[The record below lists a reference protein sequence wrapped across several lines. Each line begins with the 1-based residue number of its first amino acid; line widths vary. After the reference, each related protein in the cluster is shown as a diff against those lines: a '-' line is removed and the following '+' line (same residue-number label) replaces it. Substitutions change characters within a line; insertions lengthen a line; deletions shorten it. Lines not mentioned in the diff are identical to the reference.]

1 MAPALLLL
9 TEDSGGQGV
18 ETLRAI
24 VGKMLRLVEPMA
36 DVNRVGFDPAEGPAR
51 AAMNF
56 NGWKD
61 RGPAGDRK
69 RIDLRTSI
77 ATQLLHRDGLG
88 FVVLHFDGDL
98 RWSDSEGGTQG
109 PNWEAFRRLLL
120 PAIELLLRQKNQPE
134 RIAQLLF
141 VVPFRCMESWLYQNR
156 DLALRIYREQGTAPA
171 QDLKRFEQDWCD
183 DPGALDEQAQCPK
196 DLVRLADR
204 HNQRLAAEQF
214 PAERTYQLG
223 KSFAAS
229 VDRLR
234 TCAPLVE
241 ALQTVRF
248 DRSTVAVSPAS

>member
-24 VGKMLRLVEPMA
+24 VGKMLRLVEPLA
-36 DVNRVGFDPAEGPAR
+36 DLRRVGFEPGDAAAR
-51 AAMNF
+51 TAMNF
-56 NGWKD
+56 NGWKE

-69 RIDLRTSI
+69 RLDLRQSI
-77 ATQLLHRDGLG
+77 ATRLLRQDGLG

-98 RWSDSEGGTQG
+98 RWGESEGGTTG

-120 PAIELLLRQKNQPE
+120 PGIELLLQKKNQPE
-134 RIAQLLF
+134 RIKHLLY

-156 DLALRIYREQGTAPA
+156 DLALRIYREEGAAPA
-171 QDLKRFEQDWCD
+171 QDLRRFEQEWRD
-183 DPGALDEQAQCPK
+183 DPGALDEQDQCPK

-204 HNQRLAAEQF
+204 HNQRLAAEHF

-229 VDRLR
+229 VERLR
-234 TCAPLVE
+234 ACGPLLL

-248 DRSTVAVSPAS
+248 ERSTAPASVPS

>member
-24 VGKMLRLVEPMA
+24 VGKMLRLVEPLA
-36 DVNRVGFDPAEGPAR
+36 NLDRVRFDPAEGPAR
-51 AAMNF
+51 VAMSF
-56 NGWKD
+56 NGWKECS
-61 RGPAGDRK
+61 PAGDRK

-88 FVVLHFDGDL
+88 FVALHFDGDL
-98 RWSDSEGGTQG
+98 RWADSEGGTRG

-120 PAIELLLRQKNQPE
+120 PGIELLLQKKNQRE
-134 RIAQLLF
+134 RISHLLF

-156 DLALRIYREQGTAPA
+156 DLALRIYREQGAAPN
-171 QDLKRFEQDWCD
+171 QDLQRFEHDWRD
-183 DPGALDEQAQCPK
+183 DPGALDEQERCPK

-204 HNQRLAAEQF
+204 HNKRLAAEQF
-214 PAERTYQLG
+214 PADRTYQLG

-229 VDRLR
+229 VDRLKS
-234 TCAPLVE
+234 CAPLVL

-248 DRSTVAVSPAS
+248 DRSTATAPTPS

>member
-24 VGKMLRLVEPMA
+24 VGKMLRLVEPLA
-36 DVNRVGFDPAEGPAR
+36 NLDRVGFDPAEGPAR
-51 AAMNF
+51 TAMNF
-56 NGWKD
+56 NGWKEH
-61 RGPAGDRK
+61 GPAGDRK
-69 RIDLRTSI
+69 RLDLRTSI
-77 ATQLLHRDGLG
+77 ATRLLRGDGLG

-98 RWSDSEGGTQG
+98 RWADSAGGSQG

-120 PAIELLLRQKNQPE
+120 PGIELLLQTKNQPD
-134 RIAQLLF
+134 RISHLLF

-156 DLALRIYREQGTAPA
+156 DLALRIYREQSGAPA
-171 QDLKRFEQDWCD
+171 QDLQRFEQDWRD
-183 DPGALDEQAQCPK
+183 DPGALDEQERCPK

-229 VDRLR
+229 VDRLKS
-234 TCAPLVE
+234 CEPLVV

-248 DRSTVAVSPAS
+248 DRSTATASAPS